1 MRGAYRLDG
10 GKHHAY
16 FIALKI
22 QSGNLIDSIVINILW
37 G

>member
-16 FIALKI
+16 FITLKN
-22 QSGNLIDSIVINILW
+22 SVR
-37 G
+37 